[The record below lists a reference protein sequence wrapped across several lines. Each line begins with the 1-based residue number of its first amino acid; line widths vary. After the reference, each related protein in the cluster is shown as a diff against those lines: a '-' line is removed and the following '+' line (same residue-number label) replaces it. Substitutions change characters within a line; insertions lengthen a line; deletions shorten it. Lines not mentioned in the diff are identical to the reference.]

1 MNRIKTIPVILPYQ
15 KSIIVIIGA
24 VIFLAV
30 SILSMS
36 AHADENGL
44 ESLRKTGKAFAKVA
58 KEVSPA
64 VVFIKVEKK
73 LRGVQDM
80 DFIPPGDEAPEPFG
94 DDFFRRFFNKPFPE
108 ERHRNYRSITGQGSG
123 FIISNDGYILTNN
136 HVAGG
141 ADEVIVTLY
150 DGREFEAKVIG
161 SDPQSDVAVIKIDIK
176 NLPTIPLGDSDTLEV
191 GEWVLAV
198 GNPFG
203 LSHTLT
209 SGIVSAKGR
218 SSIGITD
225 YEDFI
230 QTDAAIN
237 PGNSGGPLINL
248 DGEVVGINTA
258 IFSQSGGYM
267 GIGFAIPINMVKD
280 IRDQLIENGSV
291 VRGYLG
297 IYIQDL
303 TSELVR
309 SFELKD
315 NKGVLISQ
323 VTKGSPADKAGLRQ
337 GDIIIEFDDKPVEK
351 VGSFRNSVAF
361 KVPGLNEKLI
371 ILRDGKPKTISIEI
385 GKLPSNDKSASV
397 RQEDSFYN
405 FGLTVKNL
413 THDLAERLELEGE
426 TGVVVTE
433 VEPGSIAASAGIRP
447 GMVITEV
454 NQKEI
459 HDVEEFKKAME
470 KGDGKDTVL
479 LLIKS
484 REFSRYAALRLK
496 K

>member
-1 MNRIKTIPVILPYQ
+1 MNKTKTITNILPYQ
-15 KSIIVIIGA
+15 KSIIVIISTM
-24 VIFLAV
+24 IFLVV

-44 ESLRKTGKAFAKVA
+44 ESLRKTGKAFTKIA

-73 LRGVQDM
+73 MKGVQDRG
-80 DFIPPGDEAPEPFG
+80 FFSPGNEAPAPFG
-94 DDFFRRFFNKPFPE
+94 EDFFRRFFDKPFPE
-108 ERHRNYRSITGQGSG
+108 ERHRNYRTITGQGSG

-136 HVAGG
+136 HMVGEA
-141 ADEVIVTLY
+141 AEVIVTLY

-161 SDPQSDVAVIKIDIK
+161 SDPKSDVAVIKINIK

-203 LSHTLT
+203 LSHSLT

-218 SSIGITD
+218 SNIGISD

-248 DGEVVGINTA
+248 DGKVVGINTA

-297 IYIQDL
+297 IYIQNL
-303 TSELVR
+303 TSELAK
-309 SFELKD
+309 SFELEA
-315 NKGVLISQ
+315 NQGVLVSQ
-323 VTKGSPADKAGLRQ
+323 VTEDSPADMAGLRQ
-337 GDIIIEFDDKPVEK
+337 GDIIIEFDGKPVEK
-351 VGSFRNSVAF
+351 VGSFRNSVAL
-361 KVPGLNEKLI
+361 KVPGSNEKI
-371 ILRDGKPKTISIEI
+371 MILRNGKPKTINIEI
-385 GKLPSNDKSASV
+385 GKLPSNDKIAS
-397 RQEDSFYN
+397 
-405 FGLTVKNL
+405 L
-413 THDLAERLELEGE
+413 H
-426 TGVVVTE
+426 
-433 VEPGSIAASAGIRP
+433 
-447 GMVITEV
+447 
-454 NQKEI
+454 
-459 HDVEEFKKAME
+459 
-470 KGDGKDTVL
+470 
-479 LLIKS
+479 
-484 REFSRYAALRLK
+484 
-496 K
+496 